1 MKAYKISGTFKMGS
15 IEGNPF
21 TIELA
26 AKKKDEAI
34 DKLYSILGS
43 KHGVKRREVNITEVK
58 SLKKDEIEDPVVRYQ
73 VTGE

>member
-15 IEGNPF
+15 VEQNPF

-26 AKKKDEAI
+26 AKRKDEAVN
-34 DKLYSILGS
+34 KLYSILGS
-43 KHGVKRREVNITEVK
+43 KHGVKRREVKITEVK
-58 SLKKDEIEDPVVRYQ
+58 SLKKEEIEDPVVRYQ

>member
-1 MKAYKISGTFKMGS
+1 MKAYRISGTFRMGVVK
-15 IEGNPF
+15 ENPF

-34 DKLYSILGS
+34 DKIYALLGS
-43 KHGVKRREVNITEVK
+43 RHGVKRREIKINEIK
-58 SLKKDEIEDPVVRYQ
+58 PLKKDEIEDPVVRYI